1 MDDDPVLMLHMCKP
15 EKLNNLSNLRVFHFC
30 IFYTNHMEAK
40 NSGKSVINFLHE
52 IFLNYVLIEEQNLT
66 LISLSI
72 ITIRMKSSYLDI

>member
-1 MDDDPVLMLHMCKP
+1 
-15 EKLNNLSNLRVFHFC
+15 
-30 IFYTNHMEAK
+30 MEAE
-40 NSGKSVINFLHE
+40 NSGKSVINFLNE